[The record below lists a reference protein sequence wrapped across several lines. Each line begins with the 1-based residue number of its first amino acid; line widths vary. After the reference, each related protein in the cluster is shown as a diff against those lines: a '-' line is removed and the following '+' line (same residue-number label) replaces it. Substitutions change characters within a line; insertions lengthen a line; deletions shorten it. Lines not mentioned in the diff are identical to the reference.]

1 MSAMRSYS
9 RITPAP
15 GFCEAGRAS
24 AAAAGG
30 MAGLARTN
38 EGRQRAKANGV
49 KFGRKPALNTH
60 QAEEARRMLKKE
72 KTNLESAGC

>member
-1 MSAMRSYS
+1 
-9 RITPAP
+9 
-15 GFCEAGRAS
+15 
-24 AAAAGG
+24 